1 MKPMC
6 IILSF
11 SILLAGCYTNTPLTK
26 DGILNLDNKDLIF
39 YLTDETYIWS
49 QGGQHHRV
57 ENGYKVVGTL
67 DNWDNFDGIV
77 RDEQITEIS
86 LSESNVL
93 TLVIIGGVLVLAAV
107 GLYGVNAI
115 RHGKSFIQ

>member
-1 MKPMC
+1 MRLIC

-77 RDEQITEIS
+77 RDEQITDIS

-93 TLVIIGGVLVLAAV
+93 TLVIIGGVLVLVAA
-107 GLYGVNAI
+107 GLRLSQTGLF
-115 RHGKSFIQ
+115 GESFIQ